1 MTFKFQPSLVCPGV
15 LFTFFFYILVKN
27 ADLVSNMGR
36 FCSYRVFDKS
46 QMYLISAEVEK
57 T

>member
-36 FCSYRVFDKS
+36 FCPYRVFDKS